1 MPKFKNEQIGIR
13 VSSDLRRRLETI
25 ASFHQRSLSDFIRLE
40 LEKIVKYEE
49 SELFKGIDDYE
60 ENVEEVKRKEKLGVI
75 NVKIGMVAE
84 KQAGFDVKVGIPKN
98 MKIGVDND
106 R

>member
-49 SELFKGIDDYE
+49 SELFKGIDYIGEMEKDKVV
-60 ENVEEVKRKEKLGVI
+60 NVQ
-75 NVKIGMVAE
+75 IGMVAE

>member
-49 SELFKGIDDYE
+49 SELFKGLDDISDKDK
-60 ENVEEVKRKEKLGVI
+60 VEELKVI
-75 NVKIGMVAE
+75 NVKMGMVAE
-84 KQAGFDVKVGIPKN
+84 KQAGFNVNIGIPQN
-98 MKIGVDND
+98 MKTEDDND

>member
-25 ASFHQRSLSDFIRLE
+25 ASFHQRSLSVLIRLE

-49 SELFKGIDDYE
+49 SELFKGIDYIGEMEKDKVV
-60 ENVEEVKRKEKLGVI
+60 NVQ
-75 NVKIGMVAE
+75 IGKVAE
-84 KQAGFDVKVGIPKN
+84 KQAGSDVKVGIPKN

>member
-49 SELFKGIDDYE
+49 SELFKGLDD
-60 ENVEEVKRKEKLGVI
+60 VGKTEKDKVI
-75 NVKIGMVAE
+75 NVQIGMVAE
-84 KQAGFDVKVGIPKN
+84 KQAGFDVKVGIPQN
-98 MKIGVDND
+98 IKINLDKD

>member
-49 SELFKGIDDYE
+49 SELFKGIDYIGEMEKDKVV
-60 ENVEEVKRKEKLGVI
+60 NVQ
-75 NVKIGMVAE
+75 IGMVAE
-84 KQAGFDVKVGIPKN
+84 KQTGFDVKVGIPKN

>member
-25 ASFHQRSLSDFIRLE
+25 SSFHQRSLSDFIRLE

-49 SELFKGIDDYE
+49 SELFKGLDD
-60 ENVEEVKRKEKLGVI
+60 VGKTEKDKDKVI
-75 NVKIGMVAE
+75 NVQIGMVAE
-84 KQAGFDVKVGIPKN
+84 KQAGFDVKVGIPQN
-98 MKIGVDND
+98 MEIEDDND
-106 R
+106 K

>member
-1 MPKFKNEQIGIR
+1 MPRFKNEQIGIR
-13 VSSDLRRRLETI
+13 VSSDLRRRLETV

-49 SELFKGIDDYE
+49 NEIFKGLDDISDKDK
-60 ENVEEVKRKEKLGVI
+60 VEELKVM
-75 NVKIGMVAE
+75 NVQIGMVAE

>member
-49 SELFKGIDDYE
+49 NEIFKGLDDISDKDK
-60 ENVEEVKRKEKLGVI
+60 VEELKVI
-75 NVKIGMVAE
+75 NVKMGMVAE